1 MESFFLTEKHCDSQS
16 NSSEIAENSKYRGE
30 ELAYTVKEASEIL
43 KVSLSKAYDL
53 AKRREIPAFKL
64 DGSVRVHKE
73 LLHQMLYE
81 RARRGTL

>member
-1 MESFFLTEKHCDSQS
+1 MESIFFTQGHCDSQS
-16 NSSEIAENSKYRGE
+16 RESGVTENSKYKDE
-30 ELAYTVKEASEIL
+30 ELAYTVKEASKIL

-81 RARRGTL
+81 RARRETF